1 MIMSLDLACEHFL
14 YTTQRRNLMI
24 GRNTPPPRTST
35 SQERATGKTRT
46 MPQERSGRVHGAWKA
61 TRPVRVAGRGADSH
75 RGISTRYNPDSRRL
89 VSEDR
94 SHQRNTDRYVVS

>member
-46 MPQERSGRVHGAWKA
+46 MPQERSGRVHGSWNT
-61 TRPVRVAGRGADSH
+61 TRPVRVAWRGS
-75 RGISTRYNPDSRRL
+75 
-89 VSEDR
+89 
-94 SHQRNTDRYVVS
+94 